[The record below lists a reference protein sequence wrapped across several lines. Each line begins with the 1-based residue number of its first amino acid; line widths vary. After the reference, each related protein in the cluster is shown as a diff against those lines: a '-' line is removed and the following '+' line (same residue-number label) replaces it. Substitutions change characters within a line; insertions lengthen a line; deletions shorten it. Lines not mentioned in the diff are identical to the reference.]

1 MTSQIFPNFQPVV
14 ARGKSFFM
22 ISQILY
28 HTRGDFFRRLV
39 AIALP
44 ITLQSIMFSS
54 RSLVDVLMLGQL
66 GEAEIAAVGVAAR
79 ATFVTTIMLV
89 GVTTGGALLTAQY
102 WGAGN
107 KQGVRESTALTWF
120 VASLFAG
127 LTAML
132 FILFPT
138 QVMSL
143 ATKSDDVIQLGADY
157 LVITSVSMFAVACVA
172 SMSVG
177 LRAMHKPGISTFFS
191 GIGILSNVFL
201 NWIFI
206 FGKFGVPPMGIKGA
220 AIATVLSGAIE
231 VGTLYGYL
239 YFKKHLLAFSFADI
253 KAVLDL
259 QRVVRFLKLSLPTT
273 FNFLAWAGGLFAYH
287 AIMGQSG
294 VQGLAALSVMTPV
307 ESISLAL
314 LIGMSNAAAVLV
326 GNQIGAK
333 NYEQVY
339 YQAIGVTVLSL
350 LVGIAVAILL
360 YFTQGLVLDAFSALT
375 DETRV
380 LAEKFMLVLCV
391 AIILRSVPMMT
402 IVGVLRAG
410 GDVKFCLYQDLVAQW
425 MIGIPLAAFAA
436 IGLGWQPEWIYMLF
450 LTEEAIKWAGSLYR
464 MNTRKWIRNLIEN

>member
-1 MTSQIFPNFQPVV
+1 MITLSQV
-14 ARGKSFFM
+14 
-22 ISQILY
+22 LT
-28 HTRGDFFRRLV
+28 HTRGDFIRRLI

-102 WGAGN
+102 WGASDR
-107 KQGVRESTALTWF
+107 KGVRESTALTWL
-120 VASLFAG
+120 VCMVFAAI
-127 LTAML
+127 TALL

-138 QVMSL
+138 QVMGL
-143 ATKSDDVIQLGADY
+143 ATNDPEVIQLGAEY

-172 SMSVG
+172 SMAVG
-177 LRAMHKPGISTFFS
+177 LRAMHKPGLSTFFS
-191 GIGILSNVFL
+191 GIGILSNIFL
-201 NWIFI
+201 NWVFI
-206 FGKFGVPPMGIKGA
+206 FGKLGVPAMGIKGA

-231 VGTLYGYL
+231 VATLFGYL
-239 YFKKHLLAFSFADI
+239 YAKKHLLAFSANDLRNVLELTRVI
-253 KAVLDL
+253 K
-259 QRVVRFLKLSLPTT
+259 FLKLSLPTT

-294 VQGLAALSVMTPV
+294 VQGLAALSVMSPV
-307 ESISLAL
+307 ESIALAL

-333 NYEQVY
+333 KYDEVY
-339 YQAIGVTVLSL
+339 YQAIGVTILSV
-350 LVGIAVAILL
+350 LVGVVVAVVL
-360 YFTQGLVLDAFSALT
+360 YLVQGLVLDAFSALT
-375 DETRV
+375 PETRA
-380 LAEKFMLVLCV
+380 LSEKFMLVMSV
-391 AIILRSVPMMT
+391 GIILRSLPMMT

-425 MIGIPLAAFAA
+425 LIGIPLAAFAA
-436 IGLGWQPEWIYMLF
+436 IGLGWKPEWIYVLF
-450 LTEEAIKWAGSLYR
+450 LTEEIIKWFASLYR
-464 MNTRKWIRNLIEN
+464 MQTRKWIRNLIEN

>member
-1 MTSQIFPNFQPVV
+1 MLSQVLF
-14 ARGKSFFM
+14 
-22 ISQILY
+22 
-28 HTRGDFFRRLV
+28 HTRGDFIRRLI
-39 AIALP
+39 AIAMP

-89 GVTTGGALLTAQY
+89 GVTTGGSLLTAQY
-102 WGAGN
+102 WGAN
-107 KQGVRESTALTWF
+107 NRKGVRESTALTWL
-120 VASLFAG
+120 VCTVFAA
-127 LTAML
+127 LTALL
-132 FILFPT
+132 FILFPS
-138 QVMSL
+138 QIMGL
-143 ATKSDDVIQLGADY
+143 ATNDPEVNQLGSEY
-157 LVITSVSMFAVACVA
+157 LVITSVTMFAVSCVA

-177 LRAMHKPGISTFFS
+177 LRAMHKPGVSTFFS
-191 GIGILSNVFL
+191 GIGILSNIFL
-201 NWIFI
+201 NWVFI

-231 VGTLYGYL
+231 VATLFGYL
-239 YFKKHLLAFSFADI
+239 YARKHLLAFGIEDI
-253 KAVLDL
+253 RQVIVW
-259 QRVVRFLKLSLPTT
+259 QRVAKFLRLSLPTT

-307 ESISLAL
+307 ESIALAL

-333 NYEQVY
+333 NYDAVY
-339 YQAIGVTVLSL
+339 YQAIGVTLLSL
-350 LVGIAVAILL
+350 LVGIVVAGLL
-360 YFTQGLVLDAFSALT
+360 YLVQGFVLDAFSALT
-375 DETRV
+375 NETRL
-380 LAEKFMLVLCV
+380 LAEKFMVVLSV
-391 AIILRSVPMMT
+391 GIILRSIPMMT

-425 MIGIPLAAFAA
+425 LIGIPLAAFAA
-436 IGLGWQPEWIYMLF
+436 IGLGWSPEWIYLLF
-450 LTEEAIKWAGSLYR
+450 LTEEFIKWFGSIYR

>member
-1 MTSQIFPNFQPVV
+1 MITLSQV
-14 ARGKSFFM
+14 
-22 ISQILY
+22 LT
-28 HTRGDFFRRLV
+28 HTRGDFIRRLI

-102 WGAGN
+102 WGASDR
-107 KQGVRESTALTWF
+107 KGVRESTALTWL
-120 VASLFAG
+120 VCMVFAAI
-127 LTAML
+127 TALL

-138 QVMSL
+138 QVMGL
-143 ATKSDDVIQLGADY
+143 ATNDPEVIQLGAEY

-172 SMSVG
+172 SMAVG
-177 LRAMHKPGISTFFS
+177 LRAMHKPGLSTFFS
-191 GIGILSNVFL
+191 GIGILSNIFL
-201 NWIFI
+201 NWVFI
-206 FGKFGVPPMGIKGA
+206 FGKLGVPAMGIKGA

-231 VGTLYGYL
+231 VATLFGYL
-239 YFKKHLLAFSFADI
+239 YAKKHLLAFSANDLRNVLELTRVI
-253 KAVLDL
+253 K
-259 QRVVRFLKLSLPTT
+259 FLKLSLPTT

-294 VQGLAALSVMTPV
+294 VQGLAALSVMSPV
-307 ESISLAL
+307 ESIALAL

-333 NYEQVY
+333 KYDEVY
-339 YQAIGVTVLSL
+339 YQAIGVTILSV
-350 LVGIAVAILL
+350 LVGVVVAVVL
-360 YFTQGLVLDAFSALT
+360 YLVQGLVLDAFSALT
-375 DETRV
+375 AETRA
-380 LAEKFMLVLCV
+380 LSEKFMLVLSV
-391 AIILRSVPMMT
+391 GIILRSVPMMT

-425 MIGIPLAAFAA
+425 LVGIPLAAFAA
-436 IGLGWQPEWIYMLF
+436 IGLGWKPEWIYVLF
-450 LTEEAIKWAGSLYR
+450 LTEEVIKWFASLYR
-464 MNTRKWIRNLIEN
+464 MQTRKWIRNLIEN

>member
-1 MTSQIFPNFQPVV
+1 MLSNV
-14 ARGKSFFM
+14 
-22 ISQILY
+22 LY
-28 HTRGDFFRRLV
+28 HTKGDFIRRLI

-54 RSLVDVLMLGQL
+54 RGLVDVLMLGQL

-102 WGAGN
+102 WGAGD
-107 KQGVRESTALTWF
+107 KQGVRESTALTWL
-120 VASLFAG
+120 VSSLFAAF
-127 LTAML
+127 TAGL

-138 QVMSL
+138 QIMSL
-143 ATKSDDVIQLGADY
+143 ATSDQNVIALGAEY

-172 SMSVG
+172 SMAVG
-177 LRAMHKPGISTFFS
+177 LRAMHKPGVSTFFS

-201 NWIFI
+201 NWVLI

-231 VGTLYGYL
+231 VITLFSYL
-239 YFKKHLLAFSFADI
+239 YIRKHLLAFGL
-253 KAVLDL
+253 VDL
-259 QRVVRFLKLSLPTT
+259 RNVIDWPRIVKFLKLSLPTT

-287 AIMGQSG
+287 AILGQSG

-339 YQAIGVTVLSL
+339 YQALGVTILSL
-350 LVGIAVAILL
+350 LVGICVAFLL
-360 YFTQGLVLDAFSALT
+360 YLLQGIVLDSFSALT
-375 DETRV
+375 PETRA
-380 LAEKFMLVLCV
+380 LSEKFMLVLSLGIV
-391 AIILRSVPMMT
+391 LRSVPMMT

-425 MIGIPLAAFAA
+425 LIGIPLAAFTA
-436 IGLGWQPEWIYMLF
+436 IGLGWSPEWIYLLF
-450 LTEEAIKWAGSLYR
+450 LTEELLKWFGSVYR
-464 MNTRKWIRNLIEN
+464 MTTRKWIRNLIEN